1 MDDHSHL
8 FSSALIL
15 GGSRLD
21 PAVYEMVLNEFLQ
34 TDPPVFAVFLR
45 EWPSDLYHI
54 PTIVNAIWDRVDRD
68 PNNVTLLESLA
79 LLYTQQARFDKALE
93 IYLRLKNPQVFVLI
107 QKHNLF
113 KSIIDKI
120 VELIELDQDMALKM
134 LMDSLEQIP
143 IDKVIAQLKVR
154 RDLYFVFLDKVN
166 KKDPLNQMKL
176 LKTEHYDDLVML
188 FAEFDQQRLL
198 PYLKSTTHYD
208 LTKSADR
215 CFEMDLIVETIYLY
229 GRMGNLKHALTLI
242 MNYLKDV
249 EMAIDFCKEHD
260 DPDLWKDLVEH
271 AIDKPKFVVGLLQNI
286 GTHVDPI
293 ILIQKIKD
301 GMEIPG
307 LQKSL
312 VKILQ
317 DYNLQISLLE
327 GCQKILVSDS
337 FNLFQRHVK
346 TQRKGISVSE
356 FNSCQVCHHQLIGF
370 HDDGQAA
377 QMDGRGRSGSSSKL
391 PVNGHSS
398 TDLVVFNC
406 GHTFHFGCLD
416 VAENCFVCSNQKKL
430 AVGGNDG

>member
-1 MDDHSHL
+1 
-8 FSSALIL
+8 
-15 GGSRLD
+15 
-21 PAVYEMVLNEFLQ
+21 
-34 TDPPVFAVFLR
+34 
-45 EWPSDLYHI
+45 
-54 PTIVNAIWDRVDRD
+54 
-68 PNNVTLLESLA
+68 
-79 LLYTQQARFDKALE
+79 
-93 IYLRLKNPQVFVLI
+93 
-107 QKHNLF
+107 
-113 KSIIDKI
+113 
-120 VELIELDQDMALKM
+120 
-134 LMDSLEQIP
+134 
-143 IDKVIAQLKVR
+143 
-154 RDLYFVFLDKVN
+154 
-166 KKDPLNQMKL
+166 MKL

-188 FAEFDQQRLL
+188 FAEFDQKRLL

-327 GCQKILVSDS
+327 GCQKILVNDS

-430 AVGGNDG
+430 AVGGNES